1 MGSHLNDNR
10 FYDLFQPKEFKKKV
24 LENVITYSKT
34 DDEYISNGVY
44 KIDGEIYKSVWAYK
58 EANHKLDETD
68 LKANGQDAL
77 SIKGSLKK
85 YFKCKP
91 DFEGF
96 NSILIFKESDLDS
109 FYAKK
114 LSNL

>member
-24 LENVITYSKT
+24 VDKVAIYSKM

-44 KIDGEIYKSVWAYK
+44 KIEGEIFKSVWAYK
-58 EANHKLDETD
+58 EAHQKLDETD

-77 SIKGSLKK
+77 SIKGALKK

-96 NSILIFKESDLDS
+96 SSILIFKETDLDS
-109 FYAKK
+109 FYVKK
-114 LSNL
+114 LSSL